1 MFSRSGAFM
10 KRAIVSLDLLLSVL
24 FALLLPM
31 TASAQ
36 KDANVK
42 AVLFYS
48 PTCPHCHLVIS
59 ETLPPL
65 WQTYGGSID
74 IYRSAAATEE
84 EAAEPP
90 FVAFLGEQLSVLY
103 VDVATQEGSEF
114 FTAALD
120 AFDLPETEGY
130 VPTMFIDDLRL
141 VGSGDIPAQLPGLIA
156 NGLENGGIDWPA
168 LPGIDQILS
177 GLAFETTVLAEATPA
192 AAGAENPEEAA
203 AIDIETGSSVI
214 ERFKQDPL
222 ANSISVVVLLGMLV
236 SLGFVFTSLRNP
248 PIQRSPVPLHWAIL
262 PLLIAG
268 IAVAGYLFYVES
280 SGTEA
285 VCGPVG
291 DCNTVQNSSYA
302 VFLGI
307 IPIGMMGIIGYIA
320 ILIAWAMTR
329 IFSDRISDYGLMAIF
344 TMAMFGTLFS
354 IYLTFLE
361 PFVIGASC
369 AWCLASAVLMTA
381 ILVMS
386 AKPAAHAYA
395 RIRKAITKRN

>member
-1 MFSRSGAFM
+1 M
-10 KRAIVSLDLLLSVL
+10 KRAIVSLNLLLSVL

-48 PTCPHCHLVIS
+48 PTCPHCRLVIS

-222 ANSISVVVLLGMLV
+222 ANPGSPALGDPSAVDRRNRRRRIPVLRGKQRDGGRLRAGRRLQHRTKQLLCGIPRHHSHRHDGHHWLHCHPDRVGNDAHFLRSHIRLRTHGHLHHGHVRYLV
-236 SLGFVFTSLRNP
+236 LHLPYIPGALRNRRFVRLVFGLR
-248 PIQRSPVPLHWAIL
+248 RSDDGDPGH
-262 PLLIAG
+262 
-268 IAVAGYLFYVES
+268 ERETS
-280 SGTEA
+280 SA
-285 VCGPVG
+285 CVCQNPQS
-291 DCNTVQNSSYA
+291 DNQAQLAFHTSRHTSENTSTDPGS
-302 VFLGI
+302 
-307 IPIGMMGIIGYIA
+307 
-320 ILIAWAMTR
+320 
-329 IFSDRISDYGLMAIF
+329 
-344 TMAMFGTLFS
+344 
-354 IYLTFLE
+354 
-361 PFVIGASC
+361 
-369 AWCLASAVLMTA
+369 
-381 ILVMS
+381 
-386 AKPAAHAYA
+386 
-395 RIRKAITKRN
+395 

>member
-1 MFSRSGAFM
+1 
-10 KRAIVSLDLLLSVL
+10 L
-24 FALLLPM
+24 F
-31 TASAQ
+31 
-36 KDANVK
+36 
-42 AVLFYS
+42 
-48 PTCPHCHLVIS
+48 I
-59 ETLPPL
+59 
-65 WQTYGGSID
+65 GD
-74 IYRSAAATEE
+74 I
-84 EAAEPP
+84 
-90 FVAFLGEQLSVLY
+90 
-103 VDVATQEGSEF
+103 
-114 FTAALD
+114 
-120 AFDLPETEGY
+120 
-130 VPTMFIDDLRL
+130 RL
-141 VGSGDIPAQLPGLIA
+141 VGSGDIPAQLPGMIV

-177 GLAFETTVLAEATPA
+177 GLAFETTVVAEATPA

-203 AIDIETGSSVI
+203 AIDLETGSSVI

-248 PIQRSPVPLHWAIL
+248 PIQRTPVPLHWMIL

-307 IPIGMMGIIGYIA
+307 PIGTMGIVGYIA
-320 ILIAWAMTR
+320 ILIAWGITR

-344 TMAMFGTLFS
+344 AMALFGTLFS

-361 PFVIGASC
+361 PFVIGATC

-381 ILVMS
+381 ILALS

-395 RIRKAITKRN
+395 RIRKAITKRD